1 MCCDPVG
8 LTRGVGAA
16 PALGQTQRVAP
27 PGGRGL
33 VVGEARR
40 RAAGGGAT
48 AGPLGDLPQLVR
60 QGALALRD
68 GPLGPG
74 GLHFREFTFTEGEE
88 KERRVLRHSHDIQS
102 SVTDDN
108 FLISEEYYNFSSHD
122 CSFTPLSSVRV
133 PNLARRQN

>member
-1 MCCDPVG
+1 MG
-8 LTRGVGAA
+8 E
-16 PALGQTQRVAP
+16 TQRVAS

-33 VVGEARR
+33 VVGEAWR

-74 GLHFREFTFTEGEE
+74 RLHFREFTFTDGKQKRGGE
-88 KERRVLRHSHDIQS
+88 SYDIQS
-102 SVTDDN
+102 AFNENDY
-108 FLISEEYYNFSSHD
+108 LISQELCHEGFQ
-122 CSFTPLSSVRV
+122 L
-133 PNLARRQN
+133 